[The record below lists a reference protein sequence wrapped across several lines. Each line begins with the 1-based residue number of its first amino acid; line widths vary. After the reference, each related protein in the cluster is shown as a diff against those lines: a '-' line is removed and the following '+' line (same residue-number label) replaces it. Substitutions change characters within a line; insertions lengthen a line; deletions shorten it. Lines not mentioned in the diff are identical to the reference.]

1 MKTPIFLTLIT
12 LSTRLLAAQS
22 EPAECA
28 FFGPQHDRI
37 ASAGKNA
44 LPDFRRG
51 ALTAQVVSSLT
62 NFVPGGS
69 RTNSQLQFDQLPLID
84 RHIYQTLMEKAVSPA
99 DRSSDAEFLRRL
111 SLDLTGRIP
120 DAARLNT
127 FLADTRSNKRDLLID
142 ELIAKPEWTDKWTL
156 FFGDLFKNNQ
166 RNAQIQRFPA
176 GVVAFNDWIR
186 TSLQSSKPYNQ
197 MATELI
203 TASGSESYTQG
214 DLNYLAGA
222 YVTGGPIQDVY
233 DAQVAD
239 IAKVFLGISHVNCI
253 LCHNGRGHLDTLSV
267 WGKSATRLQAWGM
280 ASFLSRT
287 LSVRRPINTDSFNP
301 YKWTIEDSATIR
313 FDYQLNTTTGNR
325 PARAPLG
332 TQTTVPPSYLFS
344 GRGPRSGESYRIAI
358 AREVTS
364 DLQFSRAIVNYLWEQ
379 FFTRALV
386 TPSDGFDPARLDPD
400 NPPPS
405 GWTLQATHPRLLNE
419 FAQAFVDNGYNIKW
433 LMKQM
438 ASSEAYQMSSRYPG
452 TWDPQWEPLFAR
464 KLVRRLWGEEIHDSL
479 SIASGVLGSY
489 DFGRSYPGLST
500 VNYAMKNPEP
510 VGNPDRGGA
519 VSRFLDAFLRGDR
532 DEEERRAEG
541 SISQALGLM
550 NDPFVMTRIRGTG
563 TGANANLL
571 LVRNLSKSDADL
583 TETLFLTVLSRVP
596 TDAERT
602 AALAQLRTGNR
613 TQAAEDLL
621 WSLFNKVDFLFNY

>member
-1 MKTPIFLTLIT
+1 MKTPILLI
-12 LSTRLLAAQS
+12 LSTGLLSAQS

-37 ASAGKNA
+37 ASAGRNA

-51 ALTAQVVSSLT
+51 ALTTQVVSSLP

-69 RTNSQLQFDQLPLID
+69 RTNSQFQIDQLPLID
-84 RHIYQTLMEKAVSPA
+84 RHIFGTLAEKGVTPA
-99 DRSSDAEFLRRL
+99 DRSSDPEFLRRV

-127 FLADTRSNKRDLLID
+127 FLADTRSNKRELLID
-142 ELIAKPEWTDKWTL
+142 ELLAKPEWTDKWTM
-156 FFGDLFKNNQ
+156 FFGDLYRNNQ
-166 RNAQIQRFPA
+166 RNTQINRYPS

-186 TSLQSSKPYNQ
+186 TSLQSGKPYNQ
-197 MATELI
+197 MASEAI
-203 TASGSESYTQG
+203 VASGTDSYSQG
-214 DLNYLAGA
+214 ELNYLAGA
-222 YVTGGPIQDVY
+222 YVTGGPMQDVY
-233 DAQVAD
+233 DAQAAD
-239 IAKVFLGISHVNCI
+239 IAKVFLGMSHLNCI

-267 WGKSATRLQAWGM
+267 WGKSATRQQAWGM

-301 YKWTIEDSATIR
+301 YKWTIEDSTAIR

-332 TQTTVPPSYLFS
+332 TLSTIAPSYIFS
-344 GRGPRSGESYRIAI
+344 SRGPRAGESYRTAL

-364 DLQFSRAIVNYLWEQ
+364 DLQFSRAIVNYIWEQ

-386 TPSDGFDPARLDPD
+386 TPSDGFDPSRLDPD
-400 NPPPS
+400 NPPPE
-405 GWTLQATHPRLLNE
+405 GWPLQATHPRLLNE
-419 FAQAFVDNGYNIKW
+419 LAQAFVDNGYNIKW
-433 LMKQM
+433 LMKQL

-479 SIASGVLGSY
+479 TMASGVLGSY
-489 DFGRSYPGLST
+489 DLGRSYPGLST

-510 VGNPDRGGA
+510 VSTPDRNGA

-550 NDPFVMTRIRGTG
+550 NDPLVMSRIRGTG

-571 LVRNLSKSDADL
+571 LVRNLSKSDAEL
-583 TETLFLTVLSRVP
+583 TDTLFLTVLSRVP

-621 WSLFNKVDFLFNY
+621 WSLFNKVDFIFNY

>member
-1 MKTPIFLTLIT
+1 MKTPILFTLII
-12 LSTRLLAAQS
+12 LSTGLLSAQS

-37 ASAGKNA
+37 ASAGRNA
-44 LPDFRRG
+44 LPDFRRS
-51 ALTAQVVSSLT
+51 ALTSQVVSSLT

-69 RTNSQLQFDQLPLID
+69 RTNSQFQFDQLPLID
-84 RHIYQTLMEKAVSPA
+84 RHIYGTLMEKGVTPA
-99 DRSSDAEFLRRL
+99 DRTSDSEFLRRL

-120 DAARLNT
+120 DVARLNT
-127 FLADTRSNKRDLLID
+127 FLADTRSNKRELLID
-142 ELIAKPEWTDKWTL
+142 ELLAKPEWTDKWTM
-156 FFGDLFKNNQ
+156 FFGDLYKNNQ
-166 RNAQIQRFPA
+166 RNTQILRFPS
-176 GVVAFNDWIR
+176 GVVAFNEWIR
-186 TSLQSSKPYNQ
+186 TSLQSGKPYNQ

-214 DLNYLAGA
+214 NLNYLAGA
-222 YVTGGPIQDVY
+222 FVTGGPAQDVF
-233 DAQVAD
+233 DAQAAD
-239 IAKVFLGISHVNCI
+239 IAKVFLGMSHLNCI

-280 ASFLSRT
+280 GSFLSRT
-287 LSVRRPINTDSFNP
+287 LSIRRPINTDSFNP
-301 YKWTIEDSATIR
+301 YKWTIEDSAAIR

-332 TQTTVPPSYLFS
+332 TLSTVAPSYIFS
-344 GRGPRSGESYRIAI
+344 GRGPRAGESYRTAL

-364 DLQFSRAIVNYLWEQ
+364 DLQFSRAIVNYIWEQ

-419 FAQAFVDNGYNIKW
+419 LAQAFVDNGYNIKW

-479 SIASGVLGSY
+479 TMASGVLGSY
-489 DFGRSYPGLST
+489 DLSRSYPGLST
-500 VNYAMKNPEP
+500 VTSTMKNPEP

-532 DEEERRAEG
+532 DEEERRADG

-550 NDPFVMTRIRGTG
+550 NDPLVMSRIRGSG

-571 LVRNLSKSDADL
+571 LVRNLSKPDAEL
-583 TETLFLTVLSRVP
+583 TDTLFQTVLSRVP
-596 TDAERT
+596 TDAERA